1 MRSNWIPSALTVL
14 LLFAGTLLQ
23 AQGTPHP
30 HSRAEFAAAMGKIMK
45 GVAKK
50 EIWDMLGKP
59 DDIRTQFD
67 PGGISRVHT
76 KEIWCYGTDGHLSFP
91 TLGCVY
97 IDEDGR
103 SQEAFGGDGHPPDQN
118 LFKEDELRNLLRL
131 LNTAPGL
138 DGYSYNPLPLIQIVN
153 TLQPMGKEKALAA
166 IGEYLRVSDPWS
178 GHMGSRSGIFLVLR
192 VLFDVPDNIDPDNAG
207 GFGMPSP
214 AGPKDPHRIPRFPI
228 ALVDDIP
235 LMLVSGYALS
245 GMATPM
251 DKVLGFFRD
260 NGKLHPQP
268 LTPSNYPFATIT
280 HLMNS
285 TQWIYEDPNF
295 REPDGISFGIAE
307 DSEREKSMLMEQ
319 LLRLI
324 DSVYRM
330 PEDVYGNRLP
340 CGAPP
345 EPAWQKVVS
354 KISALGIKWDSH
366 QNMYVFQNGK
376 HLPKVEKA
384 IYRRQIWKLDG
395 LGFEI
400 AELVLERKSD
410 MWVDVTVSSTEKA
423 GVPLRPATLLL
434 FDNKDTRV
442 PMETFSFDGNVG
454 KGSSRI
460 ETRTIGLRA
469 GTELTAKL
477 VVPGDSTNLSPVL
490 KP

>member
-1 MRSNWIPSALTVL
+1 MRSNWISSALTVL
-14 LLFAGTLLQ
+14 LLLACALFQ
-23 AQGTPHP
+23 ARGARQPHT
-30 HSRAEFAAAMGKIMK
+30 RVEFVAAMGKIKEGMT
-45 GVAKK
+45 KK
-50 EIWDMLGKP
+50 EIWAMLGKP
-59 DDIRTQFD
+59 DDVKTQFD

-97 IDEDGR
+97 MDENGR
-103 SQEAFGGDGHPPDQN
+103 SQEIFGGKGQPPVQN
-118 LFKEDELRNLLRL
+118 LFNEDELRNILRL

-138 DGYSYNPLPLIQIVN
+138 DGDSYNPLPLIQIVN

-166 IGEYLRVSDPWS
+166 IGEYLRVSDQWS
-178 GHMGSRSGIFLVLR
+178 DDMGPRSGLFLVLR
-192 VLFDVPDNIDPDNAG
+192 VLFDIPDNIDPDNAG

-235 LMLVSGYALS
+235 LMLVEGYTLA
-245 GMATPM
+245 GVATPM
-251 DKVLGFFRD
+251 DEVLRFFRD
-260 NGKLHPQP
+260 NGKLHSQK
-268 LTPSNYPFATIT
+268 LTPSDNPLASIT
-280 HLMNS
+280 HLINS
-285 TQWIYEDPNF
+285 KQWIYADPNL
-295 REPDGISFGIAE
+295 REPGGESFGIAE
-307 DSEREKSMLMEQ
+307 DREREKSMLINQ

-330 PEDVYGNRLP
+330 PVDVYGNRLP

-354 KISALGIKWDSH
+354 EISALGIKWDSH

-384 IYRRQIWKLDG
+384 IYQRQIWKLDG
-395 LGFEI
+395 LGFEN
-400 AELVLERKSD
+400 AELILERESD
-410 MWVDVTVSSTEKA
+410 QWVNITVSSTETGGA
-423 GVPLRPATLLL
+423 RLRTATLLL
-434 FDNKDTRV
+434 FNSRDTKV
-442 PMETFSFDGNVG
+442 PVETFLFDSKMGIGRN
-454 KGSSRI
+454 SIESRA
-460 ETRTIGLRA
+460 IGLEV

-477 VVPGDSTNLSPVL
+477 VIPGYSTNSSPVL